1 MRNGYGRMLIEFSK
15 YLIMMSPLSH
25 VIPSGYL
32 LTQLD
37 DITGSPE
44 RPLSDLGLVSYR
56 SYWRDVILDHMSHL
70 KNTDKLSIKGIVT
83 DCSFKLTSSVIT
95 RAQ

>member
-1 MRNGYGRMLIEFSK
+1 MI
-15 YLIMMSPLSH
+15 
-25 VIPSGYL
+25 GYL
-32 LTQLD
+32 LTKLD
-37 DITGSPE
+37 SVTGSPE

-70 KNTDKLSIKGIVT
+70 KNKDNLSIKGDVILLVT
-83 DCSFKLTSSVIT
+83 WDHVIIC